1 MWDTASA
8 EACGNCEIAA
18 EALSKGNAKR
28 HAQDNAPIKT
38 ETRW

>member
-1 MWDTASA
+1 MRDTTSA

-18 EALSKGNAKR
+18 EALSKGNAKW
-28 HAQDNAPIKT
+28 HVQGNAPIKT